1 MKNLTMETIKKRE
14 LERSYLIVYSVEAT
28 IKLEE
33 GVNYINERKVYMFFG
48 MTLEGKRQYLTSI
61 LEKEQIK
68 TSTWYDMFQDL
79 KKRKVEHIIFGL
91 LPDKKELREAIK
103 LSFPEIE
110 IFDGCDVTLE
120 RLKRYNSYKTRDEL
134 TNEVKKLYV
143 AKDITAYEVNYK
155 VFKEKYEKY
164 PFIMELLGEKL
175 EKLRKNYKYSYEL
188 RTVVYAFNYMV
199 ELNRRLERITNIK
212 EYKNQDEFIKDLL
225 YYITNTERAVVYPKY
240 KWIEIINEIYEEKKE
255 YIKPYI

>member
-1 MKNLTMETIKKRE
+1 M
-14 LERSYLIVYSVEAT
+14 
-28 IKLEE
+28 
-33 GVNYINERKVYMFFG
+33 
-48 MTLEGKRQYLTSI
+48 
-61 LEKEQIK
+61 
-68 TSTWYDMFQDL
+68 
-79 KKRKVEHIIFGL
+79 
-91 LPDKKELREAIK
+91 
-103 LSFPEIE
+103 
-110 IFDGCDVTLE
+110 
-120 RLKRYNSYKTRDEL
+120 

-188 RTVVYAFNYMV
+188 RTVVNAFNYMV

-255 YIKPYI
+255 YIKQYI